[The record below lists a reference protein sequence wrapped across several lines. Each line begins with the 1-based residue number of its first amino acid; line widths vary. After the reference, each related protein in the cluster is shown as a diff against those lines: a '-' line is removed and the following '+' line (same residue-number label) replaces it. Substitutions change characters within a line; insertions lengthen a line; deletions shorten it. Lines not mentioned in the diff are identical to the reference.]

1 MQSEMQATPDG
12 GRCWKTFSSGKK
24 GTTEVEAGL
33 YALAAALLPKRMQEQ
48 QALTA

>member
-1 MQSEMQATPDG
+1 MQSEMQAMPDG
-12 GRCWKTFSSGKK
+12 GRCWKIFFSGKK

-33 YALAAALLPKRMQEQ
+33 YALAAALLPKGMQEQ